1 MYPYAPICTHKGE
14 IMTKTEEMSLDKAWN
29 LIGAACLA
37 YKDEKVR
44 HALMLVRA
52 DVAEKNIALQKEESN
67 EK

>member
-1 MYPYAPICTHKGE
+1 MKND
-14 IMTKTEEMSLDKAWN
+14 KTEEMSLNEAWN

-52 DVAEKNIALQKEESN
+52 DVAEKNLALQGGDYTHGSTN
-67 EK
+67 